1 MKTFKDT
8 YKDTYNFEYW
18 PDENNDESSVRL
30 SYDVNGALTIE
41 GFQEMCRSFAFA
53 LGFETKNIDKYFPTE

>member
-1 MKTFKDT
+1 MKTFKDI

-18 PDENNDESSVRL
+18 PDENNDEPSIRL
-30 SYDVNGALTIE
+30 SYDVKGALTIE

-53 LGFETKNIDKYFPTE
+53 LGFVSETVDEYFPTE